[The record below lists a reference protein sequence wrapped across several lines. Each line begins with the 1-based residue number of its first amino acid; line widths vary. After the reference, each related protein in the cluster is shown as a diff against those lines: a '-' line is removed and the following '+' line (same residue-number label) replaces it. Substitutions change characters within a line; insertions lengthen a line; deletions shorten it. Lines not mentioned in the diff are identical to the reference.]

1 MQYKPKSVESDRE
14 SPEIKGEN
22 SSHEESFERNKI
34 EEDISQCD
42 DDQEKEKPGL
52 IKKKLK
58 RSKKTKKTLL

>member
-34 EEDISQCD
+34 EEDIS
-42 DDQEKEKPGL
+42 
-52 IKKKLK
+52 
-58 RSKKTKKTLL
+58 